1 MVKGTVPIPQT
12 KQTRN
17 RYAAFTQ
24 TTLRMNKRWTLIL
37 FLLTSS
43 FIGICQVSITG
54 IVIAKEDNLE
64 IPGVRVTEKGTE
76 NETVTDMT
84 GAFSIIVSS
93 PDAILVFAFIGMV
106 EKEVKLKGQNNIKV
120 LMKSDCIKDLFDH
133 QHIGLLA
140 NSGVLNNPIG
150 GQFEFSFPAFF
161 KSTTLKTALSYQ
173 TNTKENEFLNS
184 EVELDHII
192 FECDYEMDLKW
203 YYRQVSYDKDFKAN
217 VYSFESVLMFDFL
230 NPIYIYSPGLI
241 VGYGGLSYQEFGFS
255 NKQVFN
261 GPVLGLRAELGRLYG
276 SEIYAKVGIFKDMI
290 EYQSQFR
297 FDYRKMAVFIKFY
310 KLDSYT
316 ELSVGIGLNMT
327 YKLKGQR
334 K

>member
-1 MVKGTVPIPQT
+1 
-12 KQTRN
+12 
-17 RYAAFTQ
+17 
-24 TTLRMNKRWTLIL
+24 MNKKLTLIL
-37 FLLTSS
+37 FFLTSS
-43 FIGICQVSITG
+43 FIGICQISISG
-54 IVIAKEDNLE
+54 IVLAKEDKLE

-76 NETVTDMT
+76 NETVTDMNGT
-84 GAFSIIVSS
+84 FSIIVSN

-106 EKEVKLKGQNNIKV
+106 EKEFKLKGQNNIKV

-140 NSGVLNNPIG
+140 NSGLLNTPIG

-161 KSTTLKTALSYQ
+161 RATTLKTALSYQ
-173 TNTKENEFLNS
+173 TNFKENEFLNS

-203 YYRQVSYDKDFKAN
+203 HYRRVSYDKDFNAN
-217 VYSFESVLMFDFL
+217 TYSFESVLMFDFL

-241 VGYGGLSYQEFGFS
+241 VGYGELSYQEFGFS

-261 GPVLGLRAELGRLYG
+261 GPVLGLRAELGKLYG
-276 SEIYAKVGIFKDMI
+276 SEISAKVGLFKDMI
-290 EYQSQFR
+290 EYQGLFR
-297 FDYRKMAVFIKFY
+297 FGYRKIAAFFKFY
-310 KLDSYT
+310 KLNSYT
-316 ELSVGIGLNMT
+316 ELSVGFGMNMS
-327 YKLKGQR
+327 YRLKRQR